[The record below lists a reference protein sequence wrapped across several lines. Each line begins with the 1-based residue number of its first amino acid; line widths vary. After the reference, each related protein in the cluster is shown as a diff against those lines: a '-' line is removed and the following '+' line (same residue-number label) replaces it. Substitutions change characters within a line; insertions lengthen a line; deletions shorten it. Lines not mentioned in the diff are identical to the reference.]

1 MNLVMFDIDGT
12 LVQSY
17 EFDGKCY
24 FEAVEKVLQT
34 SIKKDW
40 LKYQNVTDSG
50 ILDEI
55 LSKMNL
61 ESERLSLHFEVK
73 KEFTKRIKEHIQ
85 CNKVEPIL
93 GAVEFVAKLKNRN
106 DVTLA
111 IATGGWRETAILKLE
126 AAGFDFSGIPIAS
139 ASDHF
144 NRVEIMKIA
153 EEKTGLDF
161 ETKTYFG
168 DGEWDKKASEI
179 LGYNFVLVG
188 DRFEH
193 SQRIPNFTFS
203 QKALKFIGF

>member
-1 MNLVMFDIDGT
+1 MFDIDGT

-34 SIKKDW
+34 SIQSDW

-55 LSKMNL
+55 IGRMDLQT
-61 ESERLSLHFEVK
+61 ERENLHFEVK
-73 KEFTKRIKEHIQ
+73 KEFIKRVKNHVRN
-85 CNKVEPIL
+85 NKVEPIL
-93 GAVEFVAKLKNRN
+93 GAVKFIENLKNRK
-106 DVTLA
+106 DVTIS

-126 AAGFDFSGIPIAS
+126 SAGIDFAGIPIAS

-144 NRVEIMKIA
+144 ERVEIMKIA
-153 EEKTGLDF
+153 EQKTGLQTF

-188 DRFEH
+188 NRFEN
-193 SQRIPNFTFS
+193 SQRIDNFTFS
-203 QKALKFIGF
+203 EEALKFIGF

>member
-1 MNLVMFDIDGT
+1 MFDIDGT

-24 FEAVEKVLQT
+24 FGAVEKVLQI
-34 SIKKDW
+34 SIQKNW

-55 LSKMNL
+55 LDKLNL
-61 ESERLSLHFEVK
+61 QSERENLHFEVK
-73 KEFTKRIKEHIQ
+73 KEFTKRVREHIQ
-85 CNKVEPIL
+85 NNKVEPIF
-93 GAVEFVAKLKNRN
+93 GAVEFVKNLKKRN
-106 DVTLA
+106 DVTLS

-126 AAGFDFSGIPIAS
+126 AAGINFSEIPIAS

-144 NRVEIMKIA
+144 ERVEIMKIA
-153 EEKTGLDF
+153 EQKTGLQTF
-161 ETKTYFG
+161 GTKTYFG

-188 DRFEH
+188 NKFEY
-193 SQRIPNFTFS
+193 SQRIDNFTFS
-203 QKALKFIGF
+203 EKALKFIDF

>member
-1 MNLVMFDIDGT
+1 MFDIDGT

-24 FEAVEKVLQT
+24 FEAVEKVLQV
-34 SIKKDW
+34 SIQKNW
-40 LKYQNVTDSG
+40 LQYHNVTDSG

-55 LSKMNL
+55 IDKLKL
-61 ESERLSLHFEVK
+61 QSERENLHFEVK
-73 KEFTKRIKEHIQ
+73 KEFTKRVKEHIQ
-85 CNKVEPIL
+85 NNKVEPIL
-93 GAVEFVAKLKNRN
+93 GAIDFVASLKKRN
-106 DVTLA
+106 DVSLA

-126 AAGFDFSGIPIAS
+126 AAGIDLTGIPIAS

-144 NRVEIMKIA
+144 ERVEIMKIA
-153 EEKTGLDF
+153 EQKTGLKNF

-188 DRFEH
+188 NKFEH
-193 SQRIPNFTFS
+193 PQKIDNFTFS
-203 QKALKFIGF
+203 EEALNFFGF